1 MKKIL
6 LGASPFFCMFLML
19 TFISREKPIQ
29 NLREHTVTVQ
39 HGLLT
44 LPAHNDRDVFN
55 IKGQWHFTPHQFYY
69 FRDNTRPLYAPLP
82 GRLSETSLKND
93 LGYASYG
100 LRVVGLNPN
109 RVYGLQV
116 NHILSSCTIVING
129 VDRAG
134 QGQPGISS
142 KTEIPG
148 KTISIATFKPS
159 KNGTADIIINISN
172 FHNRYG
178 GTDKSIILGSAEM
191 LNRSFVFNLLF
202 YNIASTVL
210 LLFSMFFIILHLN
223 YKKMPYIL
231 WFAFTAITISIRI
244 SVFYPHILAYIWTAI
259 PWKLY
264 FILRYTSMPL
274 AALFFTIFINKM
286 FNIQY
291 KFVYRGIIVLCL
303 LSTAFIV
310 TAPTLLV
317 SCYLYIQQA
326 LLFIAIIYDAAIII
340 RALVKRE
347 KSAVWIALVL
357 CILAGFAL
365 YDTLVSQWVVSGK
378 LLLQEG
384 AMVAII
390 IAVIM
395 SIDGYAKAIHQIE
408 QLVEELKKIQTAL
421 RRFFPNQL
429 LMFLQKNSITEINT
443 GDSSELSMTVLSIDI
458 RSFTSISEQLEPD
471 EVFVLLN
478 KYFALVAP
486 IIRKYG
492 GVIMKFLGDG
502 FTALFSEK
510 PDAAVLCGIE
520 IQKKLQEE
528 NIQLRNLPAIRAG
541 IGIDTGKILLG
552 VIGSDS
558 RLDSVVISNT
568 CYTAEELQ
576 AATKV
581 YSNTI
586 IISESILKSLQ
597 HPENFHIRCIQEAP
611 VVTETEQTIIYE
623 VYDCDAPDIQSK
635 KQKTASYIEKAL
647 KKIKEKNYANAQT
660 YIAKSLEIFPDDPL
674 ALYYQKEIQEIIYNL
689 LRERGSQNSPSFL
702 YL

>member
-6 LGASPFFCMFLML
+6 LGALPFFCMLVII
-19 TFISREKPIQ
+19 TFISKAKPIQ
-29 NLREHTVTVQ
+29 HLKEHSVTVQ

-44 LPAHNDRDVFN
+44 LPAHTDTDIFSIN
-55 IKGQWHFTPHQFYY
+55 GQWHFTPNQFYY
-69 FRDNTRPLYAPLP
+69 FTDATRTLYAPFP
-82 GRLSETSLKND
+82 GRPSETVMQTD
-93 LGYASYG
+93 YGYASYG
-100 LRVVGLNPN
+100 LRIVGLNPDK
-109 RVYGLQV
+109 VYALQL

-129 VDRAG
+129 IDRAG
-134 QGQPGISS
+134 QGQPGISAQ
-142 KTEIPG
+142 TEIPG
-148 KTISIATFKPS
+148 KTISIATFKPL
-159 KNGTADIIINISN
+159 KNGTADVIINMSN

-178 GTDKSIILGSAEM
+178 GTDQSITLGSAEM
-191 LNRSFVFNLLF
+191 LNQSFVFNLLF
-202 YNIASTVL
+202 YNIACTVL
-210 LLFSMFFIILHLN
+210 LLFSMFFIVLHLN

-244 SVFYPHILAYIWTAI
+244 SVFYPHILAHIWPSI

-264 FILRYTSMPL
+264 FVLRYSSMPL
-274 AALFFTIFINKM
+274 ASLFFTVFIKKM
-286 FNIQY
+286 FNIRHKY
-291 KFVYRGIIVLCL
+291 IYWGIISICL
-303 LSTAFIV
+303 ISTAVIACFSTSFI
-310 TAPTLLV
+310 
-317 SCYLYIQQA
+317 SRYLYIQQA
-326 LLFIAIIYDAAIII
+326 IIFIATIYNAIII
-340 RALVKRE
+340 IQALLKKQRG
-347 KSAVWIALVL
+347 AGWIAAVL
-357 CILAGFAL
+357 SILAGFAL
-365 YDTLVSQWVVSGK
+365 YDTLVSQWVISGK

-395 SIDGYAKAIHQIE
+395 SIDGYATSIYEIE
-408 QLVEELKKIQTAL
+408 RLVEEQKKIQTAL

-429 LMFLQKNSITEINT
+429 LLFLQKNSITEIHT

-458 RSFTSISEQLEPD
+458 RSFTSISEQLTPD

-502 FTALFSEK
+502 FTALFSQS
-510 PDAAVLCGIE
+510 PDRVVACGIE
-520 IQKKLQEE
+520 IQKRLQEE
-528 NIQLRNLPAIRAG
+528 NIQLRNLPPIRAG

-552 VIGSDS
+552 VIGNDS

-576 AATKV
+576 AATKI

-586 IISESILKSLQ
+586 IISESILKLLQ
-597 HPENFHIRCIQEAP
+597 DPGVFHIRCVQEAAVIDGRELP
-611 VVTETEQTIIYE
+611 VLYE
-623 VYDCDAPDIQSK
+623 VYDCDIPDMREK

-647 KKIKEKNYANAQT
+647 KKIQEKSYANAKT

-674 ALYYQKEIQEIIYNL
+674 ALHYQKVIQEAIYNL
-689 LRERGSQNSPSFL
+689 
-702 YL
+702 

>member
-6 LGASPFFCMFLML
+6 LSAFPFLCMFLMI
-19 TFISREKPIQ
+19 TFINRAKPVQ
-29 NLREHTVTVQ
+29 HLREYEVTVQ

-44 LPAHNDRDVFN
+44 LPVHNDQDVFS
-55 IKGQWHFTPHQFYY
+55 IKGQWHFTPNQFYY

-82 GRLSETSLKND
+82 GRLSETLLKTD
-93 LGYASYG
+93 LSYASYG
-100 LRVVGLNPN
+100 LRIVGLNPN
-109 RVYGLQV
+109 KVYALQLS
-116 NHILSSCTIVING
+116 HILSSCTIVING
-129 VDRAG
+129 IDRAG
-134 QGQPGISS
+134 QGQPGVSTQ
-142 KTEIPG
+142 TEIPG
-148 KTISIATFKPS
+148 KTISIATFKPL

-178 GTDKSIILGSAEM
+178 GTDQSILLGSAEI

-202 YNIASTVL
+202 YNIACTVL
-210 LLFSMFFIILHLN
+210 LLFSIFFIILHLN

-231 WFAFTAITISIRI
+231 WFAFVAITISIRI
-244 SVFYPHILAYIWTAI
+244 SVFYPHILAYIWPTV

-264 FILRYTSMPL
+264 FILRYSSMPL
-274 AALFFTIFINKM
+274 AALFFTIFINKI
-286 FNIQY
+286 FKIQSKLLY
-291 KFVYRGIIVLCL
+291 QSIIVICL

-310 TAPTLLV
+310 IAPTLLV
-317 SCYLYIQQA
+317 SRYLYMQQA
-326 LLFIAIIYDAAIII
+326 LIFIAAIYDAVIII
-340 RALVKRE
+340 RALIRKE
-347 KSAVWIALVL
+347 KSAVWIAIVL

-365 YDTLVSQWVVSGK
+365 YDTLVSQWVISGK

-395 SIDGYAKAIHQIE
+395 SIDGYAESIHQIE
-408 QLVEELKKIQTAL
+408 QLVEEQKKIQAAL

-429 LMFLQKNSITEINT
+429 LMFLQKSSITEINT

-458 RSFTSISEQLEPD
+458 RSFTSISEQLSPD
-471 EVFVLLN
+471 EVFILLN
-478 KYFALVAP
+478 NYFALVAP
-486 IIRKYG
+486 IIRRYG

-502 FTALFSEK
+502 FTALF
-510 PDAAVLCGIE
+510 PDNPDIVVSCGIE

-528 NIQLRNLPAIRAG
+528 SIGLKNLSSIKIRAG

-552 VIGSDS
+552 VIGNDS
-558 RLDSVVISNT
+558 RLDSIVISNT

-576 AATKV
+576 AATKM

-597 HPENFHIRCIQEAP
+597 HPEKFRIRCIQES
-611 VVTETEQTIIYE
+611 EMLGKSESEQTIIYE
-623 VYDCDAPDIQSK
+623 VYDCDTPDIQDK
-635 KQKTASYIEKAL
+635 KQKTAPYIEKAL
-647 KKIKEKNYANAQT
+647 KKIKEKNYATAQT

-674 ALYYQKEIQEIIYNL
+674 AQHYQKIIRETIYNL
-689 LRERGSQNSPSFL
+689 
-702 YL
+702 

>member
-134 QGQPGISS
+134 QGQPGISA

-244 SVFYPHILAYIWTAI
+244 SVFYPHILAHIWPEI
-259 PWKLY
+259 PWELY
-264 FILRYTSMPL
+264 FILRYSSMPL
-274 AALFFTIFINKM
+274 AAFFFTICIKKI
-286 FNIQY
+286 FNMQY
-291 KFVYRGIIVLCL
+291 RYAYWSIIIICL

-310 TAPTLLV
+310 MAPTIII
-317 SCYLYIQQA
+317 SRYLYIQQA
-326 LLFIAIIYDAAIII
+326 LIFIATIYDAIIII
-340 RALVKRE
+340 RALLK
-347 KSAVWIALVL
+347 KNKHAVWIAAVL

-365 YDTLVSQWVVSGK
+365 YDTLVSQWVISGK

-384 AMVAII
+384 AMFAII

-395 SIDGYAKAIHQIE
+395 SIDGYAASIDKIE
-408 QLVEELKKIQTAL
+408 QLVKELRNIQTVL

-429 LMFLQKNSITEINT
+429 LRFLQKNSITEINT
-443 GDSSELSMTVLSIDI
+443 GDSSELPMTVLSIDI
-458 RSFTSISEQLEPD
+458 RSFTGISEQLEPD
-471 EVFVLLN
+471 EVFILLN
-478 KYFALVAP
+478 RYFALVAP
-486 IIRKYG
+486 IIRRYG

-502 FTALFSEK
+502 FTALFPQN
-510 PDAAVLCGIE
+510 PDMAVSCGIE

-528 NIQLRNLPAIRAG
+528 PIQLRDIPPIRAG

-552 VIGSDS
+552 VIGSNES
-558 RLDSVVISNT
+558 RLDSVVISNA
-568 CYTAEELQ
+568 CYTAEKLQ
-576 AATKV
+576 ATTKV
-581 YSNTI
+581 YSNNI
-586 IISESILKSLQ
+586 IISESILQSLE
-597 HPENFHIRCIQEAP
+597 HPEYFHIRCIQEAP
-611 VVTETEQTIIYE
+611 ITGETEQTAIYE
-623 VYDCDAPDIQSK
+623 VYDCDSPDMQEK
-635 KQKTASYIEKAL
+635 KQKTASYIEKAM
-647 KKIKEKNYANAQT
+647 KKIQEKNYANAQT
-660 YIAKSLEIFPDDPL
+660 YLTKSLEIFPDDPL
-674 ALYYQKEIQEIIYNL
+674 ALHYQKVLQETIENL
-689 LRERGSQNSPSFL
+689 
-702 YL
+702 

>member
-6 LGASPFFCMFLML
+6 LGASPFLCMFLML
-19 TFISREKPIQ
+19 TFISREKPIR

-55 IKGQWHFTPHQFYY
+55 IEGQWHFTPHQFYY

-82 GRLSETSLKND
+82 GRLSETSLKSD

-109 RVYGLQV
+109 EVYGLQV

-134 QGQPGISS
+134 QGQPGISP

-178 GTDKSIILGSAEM
+178 GTNKSIILGSADTV
-191 LNRSFVFNLLF
+191 NRSFVSELLF
-202 YNIASTVL
+202 YNIVSTIL
-210 LLFSMFFIILHLN
+210 LPFSIFFIILCLN

-231 WFAFTAITISIRI
+231 WFAFAAITISIRV
-244 SVFYPHILAYIWTAI
+244 SVFYPHILAYIWPEI
-259 PWKLY
+259 SWKLY
-264 FILRYTSMPL
+264 FILRYSSMPL
-274 AALFFTIFINKM
+274 AALFFTIFIKKI
-286 FNIQY
+286 FNMQY
-291 KFVYRGIIVLCL
+291 RYVYWGIAIMCL

-310 TAPTLLV
+310 ITPTLV
-317 SCYLYIQQA
+317 ISRYLYMQQA
-326 LLFIAIIYDAAIII
+326 LIFIVIIYDAVIII
-340 RALVKRE
+340 RALLKRD
-347 KSAVWIALVL
+347 KHAVWIFAVL
-357 CILAGFAL
+357 CILTGFSL
-365 YDTLVSQWVVSGK
+365 YDMLVSQWILSGK

-384 AMVAII
+384 AIFAII
-390 IAVIM
+390 IVVIM
-395 SIDGYAKAIHQIE
+395 SINGYAASIHQIE
-408 QLVEELKKIQTAL
+408 QLIEEQKKIQAAL

-429 LMFLQKNSITEINT
+429 LTFLQKNNITEINT
-443 GDSSELSMTVLSIDI
+443 GDSSELSMTVLSINI
-458 RSFTSISEQLEPD
+458 RSFTGISEQLESD
-471 EVFVLLN
+471 EVFILLN

-502 FTALFSEK
+502 FTALFPEK
-510 PDAAVLCGIE
+510 PDAAISCSVE

-528 NIQLRNLPAIRAG
+528 NIQLKNLPAIRAG

-597 HPENFHIRCIQEAP
+597 HPENFHIRCIRCIQKSP
-611 VVTETEQTIIYE
+611 VIGETEQTIMYE
-623 VYDCDAPDIQSK
+623 VYDCDTPDIQNK

-674 ALYYQKEIQEIIYNL
+674 ALHYQKVIQETIYNL
-689 LRERGSQNSPSFL
+689 
-702 YL
+702 